1 MEVKGYDE
9 VYCLE
14 TVEGSL
20 AHEKAAANG
29 LFVAFFSEEL
39 MGWKSEREEGARASH
54 ARARRWRALGRYT
67 CHRWTVSGLAPARQ
81 HVWGVVYGDGVQYNV
96 SAPPFCLHS
105 SRITGRGSRES
116 DGRTVAITDA
126 DSFFACRFYGFT
138 VYQTHR
144 YFILYPKDLPYVK
157 WLVRCRLYTHTRRTH

>member
-39 MGWKSEREEGARASH
+39 MGWKSEREEGAA
-54 ARARRWRALGRYT
+54 
-67 CHRWTVSGLAPARQ
+67 
-81 HVWGVVYGDGVQYNV
+81 
-96 SAPPFCLHS
+96 
-105 SRITGRGSRES
+105 
-116 DGRTVAITDA
+116 
-126 DSFFACRFYGFT
+126 
-138 VYQTHR
+138 
-144 YFILYPKDLPYVK
+144 
-157 WLVRCRLYTHTRRTH
+157 